1 MKKTKLTIIG
11 VVVALLL
18 VGGAYA
24 VWASQA
30 NLLVN
35 AGSGELDIEISKV
48 TVGEVSKYVEFDRD
62 SITVSEDK
70 KSETI
75 AIGNMYPGSSV
86 EFETTISNTGTIPVK
101 LDKITHTTIEV
112 IDKDTNTSLG
122 LNAEVFAD
130 FQAAYSVR
138 VLDENGKILD
148 TLSGYTTENQTNW
161 TEDLYANNDLKDIPS
176 GGSLVVNM
184 KVYLEK
190 QAKDITENKLFKFSV
205 TPFFIQS
212 N

>member
-1 MKKTKLTIIG
+1 MKKTRLIIIG
-11 VVVALLL
+11 AVVALLL

-30 NLLVN
+30 KLLVN
-35 AGSGELDIEISKV
+35 AASGEMDIQISKV
-48 TVGEVSKYVEFDRD
+48 TVGEVSKYVEFDRN
-62 SITVSEDK
+62 SVIISEDK
-70 KSETI
+70 KSATI

-86 EFETTISNTGTIPVK
+86 EFTAVISNTGTIPVK
-101 LDKITHTTIEV
+101 LDKITHAAIEV
-112 IDKDTNTSLG
+112 IDVDTNKSLG

-130 FQAAYSVR
+130 FQAAYSVT
-138 VLDENGKILD
+138 VVDENGNTLD
-148 TLSGYTTENQTNW
+148 ILSGYTTENQTRW
-161 TEDLYANNDLKDIPS
+161 VEDVYADNNLKDIPS
-176 GGSLVVNM
+176 GGSLVIDM

-190 QAKDITENKLFKFSV
+190 QAQDITENKLFKFSV

>member
-1 MKKTKLTIIG
+1 MKKTKLIIIG

-48 TVGEVSKYVEFDRD
+48 TVGEVSKYVEFDKK
-62 SITVSEDK
+62 SITISEDK
-70 KSETI
+70 KSASVSIE
-75 AIGNMYPGSSV
+75 NLYPGAKASS
-86 EFETTISNTGTIPVK
+86 EFEITNIGTVPVA
-101 LDKITHTTIEV
+101 LDKAVQKILEV
-112 IDKDTNTSLG
+112 IDTKTNKKGS
-122 LNAEVFAD
+122 NDAM
-130 FQAAYSVR
+130 AALQMEYKCYV
-138 VLDENGKILD
+138 VDEKGKVV
-148 TLSGYTTENQTNW
+148 
-161 TEDLYANNDLKDIPS
+161 EDIGTATVQGDANNEAIFENNDA
-176 GGSLVVNM
+176 VVEAGNKVILEMTIVM
-184 KVYLEK
+184 KES
-190 QAKDITENKLFKFSV
+190 ADDSAENKLFKFSV